1 MKVVILSIIILAV
14 ILSPLSSSL
23 IISISAQETVI
34 ICHRS
39 PGNPENVR
47 TMTVNS
53 NAVQPHLAHG
63 DTIGPCEPQPPTE
76 TARLTVTKV
85 LVGSSPHSPEQ
96 FTICVDSIDQSTG
109 LRTPATPPCAPG
121 SSSGF
126 IYTIKPGQIE
136 SRELLPP
143 DGFNDYQVSQDCG
156 GIITEDRTCSF
167 INTYAPQPP

>member
-1 MKVVILSIIILAV
+1 LVLALSGLVTPVLA
-14 ILSPLSSSL
+14 SP
-23 IISISAQETVI
+23 QTVT
-34 ICHRS
+34 ICHRP
-39 PGNPENVR
+39 PGNPEDVQ
-47 TMTVNS
+47 TITVNS

-63 DTIGPCEPQPPTE
+63 DTIGPCAPPTD
-76 TARLTVTKV
+76 TVRLTVTKV
-85 LVGSSPHSPEQ
+85 IVGSSPHSPEQ